1 MAARPPHFLFSTPRS
16 MVVKTQHSIR
26 FNHFLPSAIKR
37 PNYNTT
43 EKYGGPL
50 RSRMRWSGSKQGR
63 SQEFCQREDDRV
75 PPHEGLSSVAV
86 GGVVALGKFDA
97 LHIGHRE
104 LAIQAAKVGVPF
116 LLSFVGMA
124 EVLGWEPRAPIVAKC
139 DRKRVLSS
147 WAPYCG
153 DITPVEYEL
162 EFSKVRHLTPHQFVE
177 MLSKKLGVRG
187 VVAGE
192 NYRFGYKAAGDSSEL
207 VKLAEEYGMG
217 AYIINNVMDKNQYYG
232 NMGSS
237 NLKEQGQVSSTRV
250 RLALAKGDMKY
261 VSELLG
267 RQHRL
272 VVMVK
277 DQEWLVSNQHRL
289 SARKSC
295 FLNLPPKEGLYKSCS
310 VLIGNDKNVVPCK
323 VTIDASDI
331 HLELHDAATCMR
343 IISQD
348 FQCLGIDFGE
358 SGA

>member
-26 FNHFLPSAIKR
+26 FNHFLPSAIK
-37 PNYNTT
+37 
-43 EKYGGPL
+43 
-50 RSRMRWSGSKQGR
+50 S
-63 SQEFCQREDDRV
+63 QREDDCA

-162 EFSKVRHLTPHQFVE
+162 EFSKVRHLTPRQFVE

-192 NYRFGYKAAGDSSEL
+192 NYRFGYKAAGNASEL

-277 DQEWLVSNQHRL
+277 DQEWLVCNQHRL

-295 FLNLPPKEGLYKSCS
+295 FLNLPPKEGLYESCS

-323 VTIDASDI
+323 VTIDACDI

-343 IISQD
+343 TISQD